1 VPESLTGS
9 YGLGIKAER
18 GWSLTVARARQPL
31 VFGERPLD
39 EVLAERDT
47 DDLRQLIERPPRADQ
62 SLVDLSAS
70 GVAAI
75 ARWIIQGL
83 SKTADTEVSTIF
95 FDSAADPI
103 TLFLDVGIPIPA
115 EMFTAADPRL
125 SVGDRVRQI
134 TFVGVSPVDARVG
147 ELGFRFRYER
157 FARYL
162 RETTIIKAT
171 GNQVLVSLRHV
182 LLKGRE
188 LVPLK
193 LRPELRLLGILKLG
207 HTFFEQRFTRGGTAS
222 SVQVYRIDLSHPE
235 GRNALEALLGE
246 GTDVRYRPLRVA
258 AERGQGAELLG
269 QERRRGD
276 RRLHKLRMDLFSFL
290 RFDDR
295 KTIFSERVKAGNLEF
310 EETGVARLR
319 NLRTRIGRNRDWK
332 KKFLVSAQGNRRIE
346 GKEANGPPR
355 EAAFAVN
362 LLTEFRSVQA
372 DTAEVRRQVALLEHA
387 LGHHPIFDL
396 LTALDDTKHDDFF
409 ASLSISLGAEH
420 LAYFESVSEQRIWEE
435 MAEMLL
441 GVAHTNA
448 WATPQARQGW
458 IRRGR
463 RRAYETTIGKD
474 LTSRPQP
481 FRKRWGL
488 KYRYRLARRVVK
500 EFAQVQELI
509 RTGICL
515 PCLSAAFDKQKD
527 FALLQVLFYR
537 LASDPGM
544 AEPGYHLEIFGGP
557 MLSPVTLSNGV
568 RYAFDT
574 AGLRVAE
581 ILGETAPSD
590 DETGTEETLRRIS
603 DSLSVWGGAKNLV
616 DEAKSRLRA
625 GEVYYDVA
633 PLPPTSV
640 ARATCEAPRWKL
652 RLWSDLRFSP
662 ELALRIDLRDS
673 RAFRADL
680 VRETFLLP
688 LSEPAG
694 ISETPFATARFYYDV
709 TLPPIEGLEG
719 DASYTL
725 LLRILNP
732 DGQPVSEE
740 QQLRFRWPTAEEL
753 ITLRDDADLASAGPL
768 AI

>member
-1 VPESLTGS
+1 LTG
-9 YGLGIKAER
+9 
-18 GWSLTVARARQPL
+18 
-31 VFGERPLD
+31 
-39 EVLAERDT
+39 
-47 DDLRQLIERPPRADQ
+47 
-62 SLVDLSAS
+62 
-70 GVAAI
+70 
-75 ARWIIQGL
+75 
-83 SKTADTEVSTIF
+83 
-95 FDSAADPI
+95 
-103 TLFLDVGIPIPA
+103 
-115 EMFTAADPRL
+115 
-125 SVGDRVRQI
+125 
-134 TFVGVSPVDARVG
+134 
-147 ELGFRFRYER
+147 
-157 FARYL
+157 
-162 RETTIIKAT
+162 
-171 GNQVLVSLRHV
+171 
-182 LLKGRE
+182 
-188 LVPLK
+188 
-193 LRPELRLLGILKLG
+193 
-207 HTFFEQRFTRGGTAS
+207 
-222 SVQVYRIDLSHPE
+222 
-235 GRNALEALLGE
+235 
-246 GTDVRYRPLRVA
+246 
-258 AERGQGAELLG
+258 
-269 QERRRGD
+269 
-276 RRLHKLRMDLFSFL
+276 
-290 RFDDR
+290 
-295 KTIFSERVKAGNLEF
+295 
-310 EETGVARLR
+310 
-319 NLRTRIGRNRDWK
+319 
-332 KKFLVSAQGNRRIE
+332 
-346 GKEANGPPR
+346 
-355 EAAFAVN
+355 
-362 LLTEFRSVQA
+362 FRSVQA

-396 LTALDDTKHDDFF
+396 LTALDDAERNDFF
-409 ASLSISLGAEH
+409 TSLGISLGAEH
-420 LAYFESVSEQRIWEE
+420 LEYFESVGERRIWEE

-557 MLSPVTLSNGV
+557 MLSPVSLSNGV

-590 DETGTEETLRRIS
+590 DETGTEETVRRIS

-616 DEAKSRLRA
+616 DEAESRLRA
-625 GEVYYDVA
+625 GEVYYDVGPRPA
-633 PLPPTSV
+633 TSV
-640 ARATCEAPRWKL
+640 ARATDGAPHWKL

-680 VRETFLLP
+680 ARETFLLP

-694 ISETPFATARFYYDV
+694 VSETPFATARFYYDV

-719 DASYTL
+719 DTSYTL

-753 ITLRDDADLASAGPL
+753 VTLRDAAGLL